1 MAISQHAVFLHK
13 WPWAATSYKLYLCV
27 RVCEQEG
34 RGSGQEGVASKGAEE
49 EEEDEEDDQENQK
62 Q

>member
-13 WPWAATSYKLYLCV
+13 WPWAATSYKLYLC
-27 RVCEQEG
+27 VCEQEG